1 MVRVIVESYDDYKE
15 LKQVCKEENIKLDDV
30 SSIIVLDDIL
40 FCQTN
45 IIKFIF

>member
-30 SSIIVLDDIL
+30 RSIIVLDDIL